1 MPTSSDMVVEN
12 GTGRLD
18 ANSYVSIIEADTY
31 HSLRGNTIWASA
43 TESDKVVALVR
54 ATDYVDARW
63 KFTGEPVKS
72 TQALTFPRKSEYLNK
87 NGDDV
92 SASVPVEIASATME
106 YALLVLGDGTALIE
120 LSPAAED
127 ATQSRVIMQRDKV
140 GSLETET
147 RWDSVLSARVT
158 VSYPAADR
166 IIKSS
171 GFLAYGGN
179 GGTMR

>member
-54 ATDYVDARW
+54 ATDYVDTRW

-72 TQALTFPRKSEYLNK
+72 TQALVFPRKSEYLNK

-92 SASVPVEIASATME
+92 SASVPVEIANATME

-120 LSPAAED
+120 LSPSIDQTEPWAI
-127 ATQSRVIMQRDKV
+127 TLQRDRV
-140 GSLETET
+140 GTLETET
-147 RWDSVLSARVT
+147 RYDTARGIKVT
-158 VSYPAADR
+158 KSYPTADR

-171 GFLAYGGN
+171 GFLTSR
-179 GGTMR
+179 GGTIR